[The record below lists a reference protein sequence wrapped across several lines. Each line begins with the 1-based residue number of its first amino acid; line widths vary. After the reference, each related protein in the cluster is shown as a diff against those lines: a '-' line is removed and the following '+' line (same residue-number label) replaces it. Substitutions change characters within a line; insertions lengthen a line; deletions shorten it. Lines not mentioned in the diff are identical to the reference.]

1 MKGRKEKECEGGSLR
16 GKMVKGASDAKR
28 NKGDERKGVKERG
41 SKGGEK
47 WVKWEL
53 RGEKG
58 VKGEFEGK
66 KRSEKGGRG

>member
-1 MKGRKEKECEGGSLR
+1 M
-16 GKMVKGASDAKR
+16 
-28 NKGDERKGVKERG
+28 KEREP
-41 SKGGEK
+41 KGGEK
-47 WVKWEL
+47 WVKGEL